1 MCKCFNRILSKWRCG
16 FRKGFSTEHCLF
28 VMTERWRK
36 YLDKGGIN
44 GAISADLSKAF
55 DCILHDLAKISIYAF
70 EQSLKIIESFLYN
83 REHRVKSNNVFRR
96 YSGIIYGIPQGSIF
110 NTYICDIFFDTI
122 GCDIASY
129 ADDNTL

>member
-1 MCKCFNRILSKWRCG
+1 MS
-16 FRKGFSTEHCLF
+16 
-28 VMTERWRK
+28 ERWRK
-36 YLDKGGIN
+36 YLDKRGIN

-55 DCILHDLAKISIYAF
+55 DCILHDLAKIYIYAF
-70 EQSLKIIESFLYN
+70 EQSLRIIESFLYN
-83 REHRVKSNNVFRR
+83 REHRVKSNNVFSR
-96 YSGIIYGIPQGSIF
+96 YSEIIYGIPQGSIF